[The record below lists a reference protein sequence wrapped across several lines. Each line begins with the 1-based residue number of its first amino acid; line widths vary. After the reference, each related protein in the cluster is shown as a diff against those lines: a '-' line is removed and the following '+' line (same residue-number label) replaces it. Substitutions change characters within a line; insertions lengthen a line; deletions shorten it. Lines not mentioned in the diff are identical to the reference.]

1 MAYAVKYRRGTTAEH
16 ASFTGAAGEVT
27 INTTTNEL
35 VVHDG
40 VTIGGHVI
48 GSSGGGGGGASTLTD
63 LNITDGTDG
72 QVLTTDGAGTFT
84 FTTLSN
90 SGGNSQTSTII
101 SPSAF
106 AYVNTTSD
114 GSGTNISWSNWNNSA
129 GTLDFTFTTP
139 QSDVNYAVISDVEGY
154 DDVNIQVTS
163 KSTTGFTV
171 SIYNDAGDVKAP
183 GGIGTFS
190 IIVYASTPTLEV
202 SGSSGSSNSGSDE
215 VYILADM
222 PALIAKTGMSTGD
235 KAYLTSN
242 NNLYLYI
249 GTGWYLI
256 ASVQNNAPSAITNVN
271 SSYDLSIDGT
281 PTVITAA
288 STDPEGFPLTWSY
301 AVTSGSL
308 GATTISQT
316 DNVFTIT
323 PSTNSAD
330 EGEFTLTI
338 SATDGTNGAV
348 NTATSISL
356 QFQVSVT
363 NSRYTQLLVTAVGTS
378 DNSNVTDSSTNN
390 YSMSNIGEPQ
400 AGTFSPYRH
409 GGYSMYF
416 NGIFDQLNIASHESL
431 GFGTG
436 DFTIEFW
443 TKFGGTYS
451 TLSGGAMVDLRSA
464 VDASATV
471 IYLGEARYGAY
482 IQFYDGP
489 ANIEVS
495 TGINLTNEWTHIA
508 LARESG
514 VWRIFINGNLA
525 ASRTSSSNLGS
536 SQPIRIGQGI
546 NGYNTAYDGHISD
559 LRIVK
564 GTAIYTSNFTP
575 PDERLESVPN
585 TSLLTCHRPYYADGS
600 SNNHTVILG
609 GHIPKIEPFAPYDYA
624 EYNPTDHGG
633 SVYLD
638 GSSSVTVPDALNL
651 GTDDFT
657 YEFWI
662 WTDENWNPGGANAIA
677 AQSTKPII
685 SAETSGTGVGWTFGP
700 STLDGFNGLTF
711 SYGLYGSFIV
721 GKFIDNYWIVPKE
734 WTHLVAQRRNGI
746 VEIYVNG
753 VSRTLTTYN
762 QNATWNDGAD
772 ITSTQTSRT
781 FCNGVNCYIS
791 DLRLITG
798 SYVYDGDFIPPSVP
812 LTTATGADLHIKG
825 TDASII
831 DKAQTGNL
839 TLIGNT
845 SGSTTQVKFAD
856 SKSMYFDGSGYVR
869 VEDLGSGPLDTS
881 EGFTIEGWIYP
892 ITFYS
897 PSTAFFGLNK
907 ISNGDNVLVFVGGN
921 GGSLYYGSTSYW
933 TTSTDVPQNEWSHI
947 AVVVVGTLVKVYL
960 NGSEVI
966 SKTLSSLST
975 INWDDCIFAIGA
987 EYDSANGGGI
997 GNRLTGYIQDFCITK
1012 GLARYTANF
1021 TPPTSPLEG

>member
-235 KAYLTSN
+235 QVYLTSN

-256 ASVQNNAPSAITNVN
+256 ATVQNNAPSAITNVN
-271 SSYDLSIDGT
+271 SSYDLSMDGT
-281 PTVITAA
+281 PTVITAVA
-288 STDPEGFPLTWSY
+288 TDPEGFPLTWSY

-323 PSTNSAD
+323 PSTNSVD
-330 EGEFTLTI
+330 SGEFTLTI

-348 NTATSISL
+348 NTITSMLL
-356 QFQVSVT
+356 QFSVV
-363 NSRYTQLLVTAVGTS
+363 NSRNTTLLLTAVGAS

-390 YSMSNIGEPQ
+390 HTVAAYGDAFAN
-400 AGTFSPYRH
+400 TFSPYRA

-416 NGIFDQLNIASHESL
+416 DGSGSDWVKSDTHADF
-431 GFGTG
+431 GFGTD
-436 DFTIEFW
+436 DFTIECWYYPVSKLQSYPRIWNFGPFW
-443 TKFGGTYS
+443 QNSQSLAFVDRHNDNNTVL
-451 TLSGGAMVDLRSA
+451 TLNSWTAGEILRSTTTIENSKWYHLT
-464 VDASATV
+464 VERSGTTITLYVNGVSEDTYDAGTS
-471 IYLGEARYGAY
+471 E
-482 IQFYDGP
+482 
-489 ANIEVS
+489 
-495 TGINLTNEWTHIA
+495 
-508 LARESG
+508 
-514 VWRIFINGNLA
+514 FI
-525 ASRTSSSNLGS
+525 TSSPSYVTIGNVSDGSNLYES
-536 SQPIRIGQGI
+536 ALQGNI
-546 NGYNTAYDGHISD
+546 KDFRY
-559 LRIVK
+559 VK
-564 GTAIYTSNFTP
+564 GTAVYGANFTP
-575 PDERLESVPN
+575 PTQPLTEVTN
-585 TSLLTCHRPYYADGS
+585 TKLLTAQGLQISDVS
-600 SNNHTVILG
+600 ANNHSMSKTGDVLFL
-609 GHIPKIEPFAPYDYA
+609 PTSPYDYS
-624 EYNPTDHGG
+624 EYNSTSHGG
-633 SVYLD
+633 SVYFD
-638 GSSSVTVPDALNL
+638 GSGDYLDLDFAAIGTSDYTIECWIYVTSSSSNELICDFRPTGSDNSTGIWMYLSSSNKLVV
-651 GTDDFT
+651 GT
-657 YEFWI
+657 
-662 WTDENWNPGGANAIA
+662 GGAVYI
-677 AQSTKPII
+677 TGT
-685 SAETSGTGVGWTFGP
+685 SAYPDNQWVHVSVQRVG
-700 STLDGFNGLTF
+700 GLLT
-711 SYGLYGSFIV
+711 LYG
-721 GKFIDNYWIVPKE
+721 
-734 WTHLVAQRRNGI
+734 NGI
-746 VEIYVNG
+746 LQGTKSN
-753 VSRTLTTYN
+753 VSTNL
-762 QNATWNDGAD
+762 
-772 ITSTQTSRT
+772 TSTDMRVGTNRSAASVYH
-781 FCNGVNCYIS
+781 GYIS
-791 DLRLITG
+791 DFKLVKSALRVDANGSHLPYFDLPTEPSDSTG
-798 SYVYDGDFIPPSVP
+798 TEI
-812 LTTATGADLHIKG
+812 HIKG

-831 DKAQTGNL
+831 DKTQNKTIL
-839 TLIGNT
+839 TLEGNT
-845 SGSTTQVKFAD
+845 TGSTTQVKFAD
-856 SKSMYFDGSGYVR
+856 SKSIYVDGSGDNVTIT
-869 VEDLGSGPLDTS
+869 DLEMGSADLTFELWMYQDVAQSASYRGILSASSYTDGNPFTLYTHNSTLQLWLNQMDPSPSASGP
-881 EGFTIEGWIYP
+881 F
-892 ITFYS
+892 
-897 PSTAFFGLNK
+897 TAFTWHHVAIVRNSGTWTLYIDG
-907 ISNGDNVLVFVGGN
+907 ISVGTSTTGGTYN
-921 GGSLYYGSTSYW
+921 FTNTIDFLLGQRTGGSYDWKGYLQ
-933 TTSTDVPQNEWSHI
+933 DVR
-947 AVVVVGTLVKVYL
+947 
-960 NGSEVI
+960 
-966 SKTLSSLST
+966 
-975 INWDDCIFAIGA
+975 F
-987 EYDSANGGGI
+987 
-997 GNRLTGYIQDFCITK
+997 TK
-1012 GLARYTANF
+1012 GVARYTTNF
-1021 TPPTSPLEG
+1021 TPPTSSLKG

>member
-16 ASFTGAAGEVT
+16 ASFTGAAGEITV
-27 INTTTNEL
+27 NTTTNQL
-35 VVHDG
+35 IVHDG
-40 VTIGGHVI
+40 VTVGGHVI
-48 GSSGGGGGGASTLTD
+48 GSSGGGGGASTLTD
-63 LNITDGTDG
+63 LNISDGTDG

-90 SGGNSQTSTII
+90 GGGNSQTSTII

-139 QSDVNYAVISDVEGY
+139 QSDVNYAVISDNEGY

-190 IIVYASTPTLEV
+190 IIVYSSTPTLSV
-202 SGSSGSSNSGSDE
+202 SGSSSGGSDNS

-222 PALIAKTGMSTGD
+222 TALIAKTGMVTGD
-235 KAYLTSN
+235 KVYITSN
-242 NNLYLYI
+242 NNFYLYI

-256 ASVQNNAPSAITNVN
+256 ATVQNDAPSAISNVDSEYTLN
-271 SSYDLSIDGT
+271 GDGT

-288 STDPEGFPLTWSY
+288 ATDPEGFPLTWSY
-301 AVTSGSL
+301 AVTGGSL

-330 EGEFTLTI
+330 SGNFTLTI
-338 SATDGTNGAV
+338 GATDGINGAV
-348 NTATSISL
+348 NASTLLSL
-356 QFQVSVT
+356 TFNVS
-363 NSRYTQLLVTAVGTS
+363 NSRYTSLLATATGTS
-378 DNSNVTDSSTNN
+378 DNKNITDSSTNN
-390 YSMSNIGEPQ
+390 YSLSNIGEPQ

-443 TKFGGTYS
+443 TKWGGTFS
-451 TLSGGAMVDLRSA
+451 SASGGAMVDLRGA
-464 VDASATV
+464 VAATGTV
-471 IYLGEARYGAY
+471 IYLSTAVTGGIIR
-482 IQFYDGP
+482 FYDGP
-489 ANIEVS
+489 ANTEIS
-495 TGINLTNEWTHIA
+495 TGIAITKEWTHIA

-514 VWRIFINGNLA
+514 VWRIFINGTLA
-525 ASRTSSSNLGS
+525 VSRTSSTNLGS

-546 NGYNTAYDGHISD
+546 NGWTTAYDGHISD

-575 PDERLESVPN
+575 PNERLESVPN
-585 TSLLTCHRPYYADGS
+585 TSLLTCHRPYYVDGS

-633 SVYLD
+633 SVYFD
-638 GSSSVTVPDALNL
+638 GSSGVTVPDALNL

-662 WTDENWNPGGANAIA
+662 RTDENWAGLAK
-677 AQSTKPII
+677 TII
-685 SAETSGTGVGWTFGP
+685 STETAGTGVGWAFGP
-700 STLDGFNGLTF
+700 GSYAGFNGLTF
-711 SYGLYGSFIV
+711 SYGLYGSFVV
-721 GKFIDNYWIVPKE
+721 GKFIDNYWITPKE

-762 QNATWNDGAD
+762 ENATWNDGAD

-831 DKAQTGNL
+831 DKTQSGNRIQ
-839 TLIGNT
+839 LIGGAT
-845 SGSTTQVKFAD
+845 GSTTQVKFAN
-856 SKSMYFDGSGYVR
+856 SKSIYFDGNGDYITAAANSSILGDGDFT
-869 VEDLGSGPLDTS
+869 VET
-881 EGFTIEGWIYP
+881 WIYANS
-892 ITFYS
+892 IDSVYRCICS
-897 PSTAFFGLNK
+897 QG
-907 ISNGDNVLVFVGGN
+907 GGGN
-921 GGSLYYGSTSYW
+921 SFRMFLNGTQIQVWRGASPMIDYDNSTVANTWY
-933 TTSTDVPQNEWSHI
+933 HI
-947 AVVVVGTLVKVYL
+947 AYSDDTLYV
-960 NGSEVI
+960 NGQSVTTIPTPGFDRTLTSI
-966 SKTLSSLST
+966 SIGGNDNFS
-975 INWDDCIFAIGA
+975 IN
-987 EYDSANGGGI
+987 
-997 GNRLTGYIQDFCITK
+997 GYMADFRITN

-1021 TPPTSPLEG
+1021 TPPTSSLKG